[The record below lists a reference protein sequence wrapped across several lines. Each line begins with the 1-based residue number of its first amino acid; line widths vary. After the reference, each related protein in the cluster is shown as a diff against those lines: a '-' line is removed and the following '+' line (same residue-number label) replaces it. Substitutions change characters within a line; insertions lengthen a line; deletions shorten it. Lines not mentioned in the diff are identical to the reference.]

1 MVKSMFA
8 GVAGLKAHQQKMDVI
23 GNNIANCNTIA
34 FKCSS
39 VTFKDAMYQTV
50 TGASGGTATAGMYG
64 GQNPSQVGYGSMVG
78 GISSLFTT
86 GGVAADADPL
96 HCMIDGS
103 AFFIVGSY
111 NGTVNPASV
120 STSNVSLTRA
130 GLFSVDENGYLVD
143 DQKNYVY
150 GYGLK
155 TDGSGDADTTS
166 LKPLRIPYDATTN
179 KPEHTI
185 NSYTIKSDG
194 TIIGTTDGIKPG
206 SNPPTPDVSTVT
218 IGKIAI
224 ATVQNPNG
232 LERSSGY
239 YYTPSENTG
248 TVTVTEAGGTAGQI
262 IGNATELANVDL
274 AKEFSD
280 MITTQ
285 RGFQAN
291 SKIITVTD
299 QMLEELVNLKR

>member
-23 GNNIANCNTIA
+23 GNNIANCNTVA
-34 FKCSS
+34 FKSSS

-86 GGVAADADPL
+86 GGVAADSDPL

-103 AFFIVGSY
+103 AFFMVGPMIT
-111 NGTVNPASV
+111 NGVAATDIAKEGL
-120 STSNVSLTRA
+120 SLSRA
-130 GLFSVDENGYLVD
+130 GLFMVDENGYLVD
-143 DQKNYVY
+143 DQRNYVY
-150 GYGLK
+150 GYDTFDATTGK
-155 TDGSGDADTTS
+155 PSGN
-166 LKPLRIPYDATTN
+166 LKPLRVEYDDTATPP
-179 KPEHTI
+179 KPKDNMTG
-185 NSYTIKSDG
+185 YTIDSNGNLFGVTDASATVK
-194 TIIGTTDGIKPG
+194 IGT
-206 SNPPTPDVSTVT
+206 
-218 IGKIAI
+218 IAI

-232 LERSSGY
+232 LERSAGY
-239 YYTPSENTG
+239 YYKASENTG
-248 TVTVTEAGGTAGQI
+248 TITVNLPGGAAGKI
-262 IGNATELANVDL
+262 IPNATELANVDL